1 MSSGGERESSGSS
14 SERTTWLGPV
24 VTDATVG
31 PGHDGRAELVVS
43 LRYANGATSTLSLD
57 EDAVGELLSSG
68 AVTSL
73 DDLPGRRW
81 AELST
86 NR

>member
-1 MSSGGERESSGSS
+1 MSTVDG
-14 SERTTWLGPV
+14 GPV
-24 VTDATVG
+24 VESATVG

-43 LRYANGATSTLSLD
+43 LRHAGGGTSTISLD
-57 EDAVGELLSSG
+57 EDALTELLSSG

-73 DDLPGRRW
+73 DDLAGRRW

-86 NR
+86 IR

>member
-1 MSSGGERESSGSS
+1 MSSDAS
-14 SERTTWLGPV
+14 GPV
-24 VTDATVG
+24 VQGATVG
-31 PGHDGRAELVVS
+31 AGHDGRAELVVS
-43 LRYANGATSTLSLD
+43 LRHPNGSTSTISLD
-57 EDAVGELLSSG
+57 EAALDELLSSG

-86 NR
+86 IR

>member
-1 MSSGGERESSGSS
+1 MTVDG
-14 SERTTWLGPV
+14 GPV
-24 VTDATVG
+24 IETATVG
-31 PGHDGRAELVVS
+31 PGHDGRAELVVL
-43 LRYANGATSTLSLD
+43 LRHANGATSTISLD
-57 EDAVGELLSSG
+57 EDALAGLLATG

-86 NR
+86 TP

>member
-1 MSSGGERESSGSS
+1 MTEADD
-14 SERTTWLGPV
+14 GPV
-24 VTDATVG
+24 VEAATVG
-31 PGHDGRAELVVS
+31 PGHDGRAELVVA
-43 LRYANGATSTLSLD
+43 LRHPNGATSTISLD
-57 EDAVGELLSSG
+57 EDALDELLASG

-81 AELST
+81 ADLTTT